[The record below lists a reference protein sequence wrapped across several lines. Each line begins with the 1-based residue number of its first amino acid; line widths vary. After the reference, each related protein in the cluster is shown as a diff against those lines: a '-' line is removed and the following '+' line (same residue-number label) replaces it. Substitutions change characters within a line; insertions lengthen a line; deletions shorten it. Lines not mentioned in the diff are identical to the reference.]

1 MNAKLFVNRHDNYEK
16 KKAKRKKKENAARF
30 VLVLIFQQVHRDK
43 FAENN
48 VTFYGKVLMYSD
60 VRCASEEYTAR

>member
-1 MNAKLFVNRHDNYEK
+1 MTIMR
-16 KKAKRKKKENAARF
+16 KKAKRKKIENAARF

-60 VRCASEEYTAR
+60 VRCASQEYTAR

>member
-1 MNAKLFVNRHDNYEK
+1 MR
-16 KKAKRKKKENAARF
+16 KKAKRKKIENAARF

-60 VRCASEEYTAR
+60 VRCASQEYTAR

>member
-1 MNAKLFVNRHDNYEK
+1 MR
-16 KKAKRKKKENAARF
+16 KKAKRRKKENAARF
-30 VLVLIFQQVHRDK
+30 VLVLIFQQVHHDR

-60 VRCASEEYTAR
+60 VGCASEEYTAR

>member
-1 MNAKLFVNRHDNYEK
+1 MRK
-16 KKAKRKKKENAARF
+16 KKRKEKKKENAARF

>member
-1 MNAKLFVNRHDNYEK
+1 MTIMR
-16 KKAKRKKKENAARF
+16 KKAKRKKIENAARF

-60 VRCASEEYTAR
+60 VRCASQEYTAH

>member
-1 MNAKLFVNRHDNYEK
+1 MRK
-16 KKAKRKKKENAARF
+16 KKRKGKKKENAARF